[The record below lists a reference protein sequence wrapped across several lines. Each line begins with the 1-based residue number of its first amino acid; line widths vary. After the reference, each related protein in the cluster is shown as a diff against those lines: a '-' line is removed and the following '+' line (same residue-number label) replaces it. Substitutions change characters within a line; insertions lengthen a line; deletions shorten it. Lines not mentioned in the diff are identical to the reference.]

1 MSLNLDI
8 GLTILV
14 WVFIIFLVALGY
26 LLTMCLLDL
35 HKVLVNLN
43 EISQIYKDEAKP
55 LVDELKTT
63 LQNVKKMTSNS
74 YSNLNV
80 IKSAVTGALGAGAMM
95 LTSFVGKGGFID
107 GIIKGFRL
115 FKK

>member
-26 LLTMCLLDL
+26 LLTMCLLEL

-43 EISQIYKDEAKP
+43 EISKIYREEAQP
-55 LVDELKTT
+55 LVEELKST

-74 YSNLNV
+74 YSNMNV
-80 IKSAVTGALGAGAMM
+80 IKSAVTGVLGAGAVM
-95 LTSFVGKGGFID
+95 LTNLAGKGGFVD